1 MLDEQ
6 FMLGARG
13 NDEGF
18 FRGINTM
25 LRNHKSFKG
34 AQKIGAQQF
43 VVCHFAGDVTYDVD
57 GFVEKNKDS
66 VSDLITECLGSSALA
81 LIKSI
86 YQEKLQLL
94 ESSTSKSIK
103 GNTLSAQFKSQLNQL
118 IVTLSKS

>member
-1 MLDEQ
+1 MSQPSLFKMLDEQ

-34 AQKIGAQQF
+34 PQKIGSQQF

-66 VSDLITECLGSSALA
+66 VSDLITECLGSSGLA

-86 YQEKLQLL
+86 Y
-94 ESSTSKSIK
+94 
-103 GNTLSAQFKSQLNQL
+103 
-118 IVTLSKS
+118 